1 MIINTLVE
9 TLIKPAPNCR
19 GQVQLAA
26 AVSCVTEPLWCLVN
40 DITCLGSEIT
50 VRLTE
55 AQPACIDVL
64 SADRSASECRQS
76 LFSA

>member
-26 AVSCVTEPLWCLVN
+26 AVSRVAEPLWCLVN

-64 SADRSASECRQS
+64 SADRSASECRRG
-76 LFSA
+76 LYSA